1 MNSEIKT
8 RLINTFGTISYLI
21 VIFFFFTLILFM
33 HNDVE
38 DALKESWVASIYFL
52 SVLATLG
59 AAYIASSLF
68 NDWKDEQEH
77 QNKLRLINLC
87 FNSVHSYT
95 KSINSI
101 AYLISSSKIQAKKTL
116 SLQPLVND
124 EIKFK
129 LLDQLEQDMQKVFI
143 KKLEIYEAAGEL
155 KKNLKRLY
163 EYSNTEYK
171 EIPLLNKNLHYKF
184 INIDNLLEIHLYA
197 NNVSLNEIINNYQEA
212 LYQIRLLKDFI
223 DEILVIFLDRKYS
236 PNK

>member
-1 MNSEIKT
+1 MES
-8 RLINTFGTISYLI
+8 
-21 VIFFFFTLILFM
+21 
-33 HNDVE
+33 DVK
-38 DALKESWVASIYFL
+38 DALKEAWGSSIGFL

-77 QNKLRLINLC
+77 HNKLRLINLC

-124 EIKFK
+124 EVKLK
-129 LLDQLEQDMQKVFI
+129 LLDQLEQDMEKVFI
-143 KKLEIYEAAGEL
+143 KKLEVYEAAGEL

-163 EYSNTEYK
+163 EYNKTEYK
-171 EIPLLNKNLHYKF
+171 EIPQLDINLHYKF

-212 LYQIRLLKDFI
+212 LNLIRLLKDFI
-223 DEILVIFLDRKYS
+223 DEKLVIFLDRKYS